1 MAKFNNPIYIT
12 KGISNQIP
20 LNIQVALWSM
30 VDNLST
36 NNISLY
42 YLQVFTLTTV
52 VKNNKTTLTIKHSQE
67 VPSYE
72 KEYTINNYTDI
83 INCKIYIIDDSTHTT
98 MLLAEEY

>member
-1 MAKFNNPIYIT
+1 MAKFNNPRYIT

-36 NNISLY
+36 NNISLD